1 MVAEYEI
8 RSSHVHL
15 LNFFYV
21 FLLVFPQIDYDAP
34 VYPCYFNSNYMVS
47 CKEKQKVN
55 IRMETTILEMLKDLE
70 QRHSYL
76 HNYWYTLRYF
86 VCSLHAV
93 YRLLFKVL
101 HVFGNASMASKLK
114 CHNLQDGPRPIQ
126 ENLKLFKEL
135 VVFNQIQTQIIGAIL
150 RGNLNPLFQDS
161 ISKIFFRL
169 MKFLNNIIWFD
180 NRTENVLHNG

>member
-1 MVAEYEI
+1 
-8 RSSHVHL
+8 
-15 LNFFYV
+15 
-21 FLLVFPQIDYDAP
+21 
-34 VYPCYFNSNYMVS
+34 MVS
-47 CKEKQKVN
+47 CKEKWKVN
-55 IRMETTILEMLKDLE
+55 IRTETTIFEMLKELE

-101 HVFGNASMASKLK
+101 HIFGNASMASKLK
-114 CHNLQDGPRPIQ
+114 CHNVQDRPRPIQ
-126 ENLKLFKEL
+126 ENLKLFKVL
-135 VVFNQIQTQIIGAIL
+135 VVFNQVKTQIIGAIL

-169 MKFLNNIIWFD
+169 TKFLNNIIWFD